1 MGPQHRLVSDNARR
15 GMEKLRAVFAIN
27 ICCCYVAA
35 THTHEQ
41 QSNNEQNKRVA
52 FAKNTAA
59 VTLKFIWHIIF
70 LHPTNIKIFQ
80 KHLDKYFILYYNYI

>member
-1 MGPQHRLVSDNARR
+1 MLQPH
-15 GMEKLRAVFAIN
+15 
-27 ICCCYVAA
+27 

-41 QSNNEQNKRVA
+41 QSKNEQNKRVT

-70 LHPTNIKIFQ
+70 CNQHNIKIFQ

>member
-35 THTHEQ
+35 THTHTHTHTHEQ
-41 QSNNEQNKRVA
+41 QSKNEQNKRVA

-59 VTLKFIWHIIF
+59 ATLKFIWHIIF
-70 LHPTNIKIFQ
+70 LHPH
-80 KHLDKYFILYYNYI
+80 KHKNFSKTS